1 MFTLLLHA
9 SIYHLPRLD
18 AWWVESGKTMAIDMG
33 NERVRGERAVIE
45 ADKVRN
51 WLRGATVSNVSFI
64 GHLDDAKGK

>member
-1 MFTLLLHA
+1 M
-9 SIYHLPRLD
+9 
-18 AWWVESGKTMAIDMG
+18 ESGKAVAIDMG